1 MKDYKAK
8 KDWLWEQM
16 TKAGIAPKDA
26 TDLLRNMEKTI
37 REDAVVEKD
46 HLDSTGLIYSCFD
59 MVDQIIA
66 RADEEDQTP
75 VREALSTITAN
86 LKKAA
91 KNYYPEQESVW
102 RQALIRLDDAGEMYL
117 RDRIR
122 PAKDPRAEDLRLAA
136 SVFKQ
141 RLGEAVDLTVPDFYQ
156 NVREMPDL
164 VTSIAAGLKANED
177 HFAEEKQAFIET
189 TKLMNSTFTTD
200 DPDKKELKKAIAQM
214 QVKLAAAVDPEAGE
228 EAADVMK
235 LPGLLTDQVNSYLPM
250 VKSNKKIQAAY
261 DKKVAKRDKKVAKGK
276 NVPEIPAPDLEDSD
290 AIRDQMLSAIQKVTD
305 RYEAEIE
312 ALKEKDYEAE
322 ALELLKFFEEH
333 QLGAL

>member
-16 TKAGIAPKDA
+16 TKAGISPKDA
-26 TDLLRNMEKTI
+26 TELLRNMEKTI

-46 HLDSTGLIYSCFD
+46 FRDSTGLIYSCFD
-59 MVDQIIA
+59 MVDQIVE

-75 VREALSTITAN
+75 VKEALATITAN

-91 KNYYPEQESVW
+91 KTYYPEQESVW
-102 RQALIRLDDAGEMYL
+102 RQALIRMNDAGEMYL

-122 PAKDPRAEDLRLAA
+122 PAKDPRAEDLRVAA
-136 SVFKQ
+136 NVFKT
-141 RLGEAVDLTVPDFYQ
+141 RLGEAVDLTAPDFYQ
-156 NVREMPDL
+156 NVREMPGL
-164 VTSIAAGLKANED
+164 VEGISAGLKANDD
-177 HFAEEKQAFIET
+177 HFAEEKEAFIET

-200 DPDKKELKKAIAQM
+200 DPDKKELKKAIAQL
-214 QVKLAAAVDPEAGE
+214 QAKLAAAVDPEAGE
-228 EAADVMK
+228 EAANVLS

-250 VKSNKKIQAAY
+250 VKSNKKIKAAY
-261 DKKVAKRDKKVAKGK
+261 DKKAAKRDKKVAKGK
-276 NVPEIPAPDLEDSD
+276 DVPEIPAPDLEDSD
-290 AIRDQMLSAIQKVTD
+290 AVRDQMLSAIKKVTD
-305 RYEAEIE
+305 RYEAENE

-333 QLGAL
+333 QLNAL